1 MSCNTRPGPAA
12 ICSYIEDTSGYKL
25 TSTDWH
31 TLTQRAEDEGFSVGK
46 HKVADEDAA
55 AAAKRLREGF
65 MKRDDDPNLAAE
77 MEEKVVEGGLTRNN
91 VAIIEYVTRPGAFA
105 PHQVGRVIAERNPK
119 SAAMSDN
126 PTDRLFAAEGDLSK
140 RGVAD
145 VLMEDERPEVRD
157 RLYANPT
164 LPPELALAL
173 AMKASPEQARALA
186 NNPAVTEDALM
197 AFAKASPEF
206 RREAALSPY
215 ATPAVLDLMSRDS
228 SRTLRTMTATNPNL
242 PLEVQER
249 MLAEANELNTVD
261 VRVALAK
268 NDHVDESI
276 IEELAKDRDWEVRIA
291 VAGNKNTPAKI
302 VEDLLYDDVQRVA
315 ARARRR
321 IMAASFKEGS

>member
-46 HKVADEDAA
+46 HKVVDEDAA

-91 VAIIEYVTRPGAFA
+91 VAIIEYVTRRGTFA
-105 PHQVGRVIAERNPK
+105 PHEVARVIAERNPK

-126 PTDRLFAAEGDLSK
+126 PTDRLFAAEADLSK
-140 RGVAD
+140 KGVAEI
-145 VLMEDERPEVRD
+145 LMKDERPEVRD
-157 RLYANPT
+157 RLYSNPT
-164 LPPELALAL
+164 LPPESVLAL
-173 AMKASPEQARALA
+173 AMEASPEQARVLA

-197 AFAKASPEF
+197 AFAKAARPEF
-206 RREAALSPY
+206 RREAALSSY
-215 ATPAVLDLMSRDS
+215 STPAVLDLMSRDS
-228 SRTLRTMTATNPNL
+228 SGTLRAMTATNPNL
-242 PLEVQER
+242 PLGAQKR
-249 MLAEANELNTVD
+249 LLAEAVELD
-261 VRVALAK
+261 VRLALAK

-276 IEELAKDRDWEVRIA
+276 LEELAKDRDWDVRIA

-302 VEDLLYDDVQRVA
+302 VEDLFYDDVQRVA

-321 IMAASFKEGS
+321 MMAETFKEGS

>member
-31 TLTQRAEDEGFSVGK
+31 TLTQRAEGEGFSVGK
-46 HKVADEDAA
+46 NKVSDEEAT
-55 AAAKRLREGF
+55 AAAKKLREGF

-77 MEEKVVEGGLTRNN
+77 MEEKVVEGGLTQNN
-91 VAIIEYVTRPGAFA
+91 VAIIEYMTRPGAFA
-105 PHQVGRVIAERNPK
+105 PHQVGRVIAERSPK

-157 RLYANPT
+157 RLYSNPT
-164 LPPELALAL
+164 LPPELALPL
-173 AMKASPEQARALA
+173 AKKASPEQARALA

-197 AFAKASPEF
+197 AFASSGPEF
-206 RREAALSPY
+206 RKEAALSPY
-215 ATPAVLDLMSRDS
+215 ATPAVLDLMSRDYTE
-228 SRTLRTMTATNPNL
+228 TLRTMTATNPNL
-242 PLEVQER
+242 PLEVQKR
-249 MLAEANELNTVD
+249 MLADTPG
-261 VRVALAK
+261 VRAALAK
-268 NDHVDESI
+268 NDDADASI
-276 IEELAKDRDWEVRIA
+276 IEELAKDPDRDVRRA
-291 VAGNKNTPAKI
+291 VAGNKKASEKT
-302 VEDLLYDDVQRVA
+302 VEALMNDDNAAVA

-321 IMAASFKEGS
+321 VIAASFNEGS